1 MISSNTR
8 ATRSR
13 YSSPAAQGA
22 QTPTPT
28 ATAAPALGWNSP
40 LQLSKNSGNEGSKSV
55 MERWLEPSLQSKP
68 SFEEAGLARHGVLEN
83 MAPLGSLPKA
93 KKNGGENGT
102 ASMRKIVHKASAAA
116 KAAKRAKGAS
126 DSGTDTNE
134 SVGRRQASAPP
145 AGRRSAAAKGADDDE
160 DYNPKGNQRRRTAR
174 RASIPSAKITT
185 DKDDSEQEVLAAHK
199 SKRSPSVSKVLAS
212 TTRRLKTEDTTLA
225 TQKVIDVAV
234 EEALKHYRHPT
245 AWALRTLYDEK
256 AGDEQFESMVTDV
269 FTQAADEETL
279 NEFARQVEEK
289 KREGKRDD
297 QSYHYFVQPPST
309 DSGFTAHKAKPA
321 RFGDLPMHQPDEA
334 ELKLDL
340 DLDDK
345 SEAGETSRKL
355 GSGDETRAAK
365 KAKTSHTAGDAP
377 RKGAAATAATVGI
390 NDTVSTAAGT
400 AEGAPGH
407 AVGTG
412 SHAAETAVRDAEDT
426 KAAQTPSRK
435 RRRRDSA
442 SSDSSLSSA
451 MSLPS
456 PEARR
461 TSLSPLL
468 RKGATSA
475 STSAGARRNR
485 PQDAPNKTARSS
497 TRPQPITTTQ
507 GKSAADSTSGSGSGS
522 EPTSPT
528 TSLANTTK
536 HHRAAHDSMP
546 GRLAA
551 SELFP
556 NLQEKG
562 ARVPKEL
569 ANLAGGLKEA
579 KEPRES
585 PETVGSPMQDA
596 ELEAIFNRRRDAQR
610 ITNGYTA
617 AESSVRGPRQRRDAT
632 PIRKTRKSRQS
643 LATPYT
649 TRTTRSATKKPN
661 DDADTTVSPVALSFR
676 GDDGSTTAGSRAVT
690 PSAQKQGKKTKGLR
704 VKSS

>member
-1 MISSNTR
+1 
-8 ATRSR
+8 
-13 YSSPAAQGA
+13 
-22 QTPTPT
+22 
-28 ATAAPALGWNSP
+28 
-40 LQLSKNSGNEGSKSV
+40 
-55 MERWLEPSLQSKP
+55 MERWLEPSIQSKP

-93 KKNGGENGT
+93 KKNGGDNVT
-102 ASMRKIVHKASAAA
+102 AGMRKVVHKASAAA
-116 KAAKRAKGAS
+116 AAAAAAEVAKKAKKGA
-126 DSGTDTNE
+126 DESGTDTNE
-134 SVGRRQASAPP
+134 SLGRRQASAPP
-145 AGRRSAAAKGADDDE
+145 AGRRSGAAKGTDDDE
-160 DYNPKGNQRRRTAR
+160 DYNPKGNQRRRNAR
-174 RASIPSAKITT
+174 RASIPNAKVTN
-185 DKDDSEQEVLAAHK
+185 DVSEQEVPTAHK

-212 TTRRLKTEDTTLA
+212 TTRRLKTEDTVA

-234 EEALKHYRHPT
+234 EEALKHYRYPT

-256 AGDEQFESMVTDV
+256 AGDDEFESMITDV

-289 KREGKRDD
+289 KREGKLDD
-297 QSYHYFVQPPST
+297 QSYHYFVPPPSN
-309 DSGFTAHKAKPA
+309 DSGFTAHKAKANKSKPA
-321 RFGDLPMHQPDEA
+321 RFGNLPMHQPDEA
-334 ELKLDL
+334 EVKL

-345 SEAGETSRKL
+345 SEAAETARKL
-355 GSGDETRAAK
+355 GNGDETRAAK

-377 RKGAAATAATVGI
+377 RKGAAATVTTSVGI
-390 NDTVSTAAGT
+390 NDTVSTTADT
-400 AEGAPGH
+400 AEGATATGA
-407 AVGTG
+407 AVDGG
-412 SHAAETAVRDAEDT
+412 AHAAENAVQDAQGAT
-426 KAAQTPSRK
+426 KAAQAPSRK
-435 RRRRDSA
+435 RRRRDST

-456 PEARR
+456 PEACK
-461 TSLSPLL
+461 TSLNSPLL

-485 PQDAPNKTARSS
+485 PQDAPNKTAKSS
-497 TRPQPITTTQ
+497 TRPPPITTTQ

-522 EPTSPT
+522 GSGSEPNSPT
-528 TSLANTTK
+528 TSLANASK
-536 HHRAAHDSMP
+536 HHRAAAHDSMP

-562 ARVPKEL
+562 AKVPKEL
-569 ANLAGGLKEA
+569 ANLAGGFKEA

-585 PETVGSPMQDA
+585 PDTVGSPMQDA
-596 ELEAIFNRRRDAQR
+596 ELEAIFNRRLDAQR

-643 LATPYT
+643 LATPYN

-661 DDADTTVSPVALSFR
+661 DDAETAVSPVALSFR
-676 GDDGSTTAGSRAVT
+676 GDEGSTTAGSRAVT
-690 PSAQKQGKKTKGLR
+690 PVPQKQGKKTKGLR